1 MGFQPQPPRH
11 LINSSRHH
19 IFILYYWLFWG
30 GPFETTSKQT
40 ACPATSVLHFWARD
54 LSYTNPRNDRLV
66 EVPRSMPLLFRR
78 DKTKKVNNQMFVM
91 IWQKNIFQSWSQ
103 FCCGKVSF
111 WSSEFDDWIW
121 DLKLSKFIHSFEI
134 ILLNHKIRF
143 QLFLDLRWIR
153 FEWIQHFIQL

>member
-1 MGFQPQPPRH
+1 MPFRSTNFITLHGLLLKYFIQYQFFLLTLSFQWYMTEIITLKHFTVSLKVSYANPQ
-11 LINSSRHH
+11 
-19 IFILYYWLFWG
+19 
-30 GPFETTSKQT
+30 
-40 ACPATSVLHFWARD
+40 
-54 LSYTNPRNDRLV
+54 NDRLV

-153 FEWIQHFIQL
+153 FEWIQHYIQL